1 MTSRNAPCTC
11 GSGKKYKRCC
21 GADEKS
27 AASKRTL
34 LIGIGVAA
42 VVLVAAGF
50 GFGLR
55 ETESEPTRVIG
66 SPSASNLPQR
76 QGQPW
81 EYDAATGSHWDP
93 THGHWHQGPPPANR
107 APGSAPGM
115 GEAGKTPEPWEY
127 DAAKNQ
133 HWNPEHGHWH
143 DGPPPER

>member
-21 GADEKS
+21 GAGEKS
-27 AASKRTL
+27 TGKRTL
-34 LIGIGVAA
+34 LIGIGMAA
-42 VVLVAAGF
+42 VVLLAI

-55 ETESEPTRVIG
+55 ETESESEPTRVIG
-66 SPSASNLPQR
+66 SPSASGLPQR

-93 THGHWHQGPPPANR
+93 AHGHWHQGPPPANR
-107 APGSAPGM
+107 TPGTAPGTVETGN
-115 GEAGKTPEPWEY
+115 TPAPWEY
-127 DAAKNQ
+127 DATRNQ
-133 HWNPEHGHWH
+133 HWDPEHGHWH